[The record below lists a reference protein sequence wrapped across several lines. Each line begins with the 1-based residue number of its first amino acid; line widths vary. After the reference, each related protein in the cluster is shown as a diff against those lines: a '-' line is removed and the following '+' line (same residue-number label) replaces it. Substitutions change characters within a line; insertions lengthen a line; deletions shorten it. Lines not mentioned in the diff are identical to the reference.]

1 MAKDQPRTSAPT
13 ISNYSIEKKTEIVN
27 IELIKK
33 LQGLLC
39 GVFIETK
46 KGYQRFFLCLF
57 VNDLLML

>member
-13 ISNYSIEKKTEIVN
+13 ISNYQLKKKKKTEIVN

-46 KGYQRFFLCLF
+46 KDIQRFFY
-57 VNDLLML
+57 VYSLMIY